1 MASEREDAITDAI
14 SAIRDGQVRSVMAVA
29 RAYGVPQSTLQDRLH
44 GATGHSMASE
54 TTQKLTREQEK
65 CLVKWNKDLETQG
78 KAPSLLWS
86 ER

>member
-1 MASEREDAITDAI
+1 MLLVL
-14 SAIRDGQVRSVMAVA
+14 SATAKSIRLG
-29 RAYGVPQSTLQDRLH
+29 LQPALMVFHRLH
-44 GATGHSMASE
+44 CMINFTGLQVILGASE
-54 TTQKLTREQEK
+54 TTQKLTSEQEK